1 MSVGCMVRPNPQE
14 PKDIV
19 KKWALAAF
27 LLATFLKCLL
37 ASSPRGKPGA
47 YGIEQSDPHGQG
59 VARA

>member
-37 ASSPRGKPGA
+37 ASSQIPGSC
-47 YGIEQSDPHGQG
+47 ITCNNCVQ
-59 VARA
+59 